1 MKTPTQEIVKLT
13 PDHMKRVSQTK
24 PVVALCELIWNSLD
38 ADATN
43 IHIQFSKNVLGGYD
57 KIIVKDNG
65 TGITVS
71 QIKNYLGYIG
81 NSWKTKRN
89 TTESGR
95 PIHGKKG
102 EGRFKA
108 FSLGGLI
115 TWDSIYLDKNNIA
128 QTKVVFNSDNSDKY
142 EVYDGGS
149 TNCQQTGLTV
159 CIENLNPTISKLD
172 LDNVYKALS
181 QTFAFYLHCYPNINI
196 YLDNKKIDISQEIDL
211 HHEYEFHI
219 DGFQK
224 AKKLIIIEWANI
236 KSKSILLCKQ
246 NGAVLTEYTPKP
258 YKIRNYNYSFSA
270 YICSEYL
277 DELNDNNT
285 LDLFELQSAGKLI
298 LDKAYELINEH
309 FSNKLQQQNLERLA
323 RWKQDGIYPFEEDD
337 NLSQIE
343 VAEREIFDIIATKVE
358 ENLPKFTQADK
369 KTKRFTFKLLSQ
381 AIQNNPSSLQTII
394 TEILSLSK
402 DEQDD
407 FAGILQKT
415 TLSSVIKSAK
425 IVADRL
431 DFLTGLENL
440 VFNHKQS
447 LLERDQLHK
456 ILEHEAWI
464 FDEQFAL
471 AGSER
476 RLEEALAL
484 HLRLLGQRQDNDD
497 DVVLSD
503 GRQGRLDLMLA
514 KADEVRAGEFDYL
527 VVELKR
533 PRQKIND
540 EVISQIKK
548 YAYAVQEDNRFDK
561 ERCRWKFI
569 AVSDEFDNYAKR
581 EASSND
587 RPKGCIYNG
596 DNLQV
601 YIMTWAEV
609 ITNAKARLKFYQD
622 QLNYASNDS
631 NSLAYLKEK
640 YEQFLPKTVEE
651 QIKSV

>member
-1 MKTPTQEIVKLT
+1 MKTPIQKAVKLT
-13 PDHMKRVSQTK
+13 PDHMKRVSHTK
-24 PVVALCELIWNSLD
+24 PIVALCELIWNSLD
-38 ADATN
+38 ADATD
-43 IHIQFSKNVLGGYD
+43 IHIQFIKNALGGYD
-57 KIIVKDNG
+57 KIVVKDNG
-65 TGITVS
+65 TGITTS
-71 QIKNYLGYIG
+71 QINNHLGYIG

-89 TTESGR
+89 TTTSGR

-115 TWDSIYLDKNNIA
+115 TWGSIYKDKNNIV
-128 QTKVVFNSDNSDKY
+128 QTKVVFNSDNLDKY
-142 EVYDGGS
+142 EIYAEES
-149 TNCQQTGLTV
+149 TSHQQTGLTV
-159 CIENLNPTISKLD
+159 CIENLNPAISKFD
-172 LDNVYKALS
+172 LDNAYKALS
-181 QTFAFYLHCYPNINI
+181 QTFAFYLHCYPSINI
-196 YLDNKKIDISQEIDL
+196 YLDNKKIDINQEISS
-211 HHEYEFHI
+211 HHEYEFNI

-224 AKKLIIIEWANI
+224 AKKLIIIEWVNI

-246 NGAVLTEYTPKP
+246 NGAVLTEHTPKP
-258 YKIRNYNYSFSA
+258 HKIRNYNYSFSA

-277 DELNDNNT
+277 DKLNDDST
-285 LDLFELQSAGKLI
+285 LDLFELQPTGILI

-309 FSNKLQQQNLERLA
+309 FSNKLQQQNLERLT

-381 AIQNNPSSLQTII
+381 AIQSNPSSLQTII

-484 HLRLLGQRQDNDD
+484 HLKLLGQRQDNDD
-497 DVVLSD
+497 VMLSD
-503 GRQGRLDLMLA
+503 GRHGRLDLMLA

-527 VVELKR
+527 VIELKR
-533 PRQKIND
+533 PSQRIND
-540 EVISQIKK
+540 EVINQIKK
-548 YAYAVQEDNRFDK
+548 YAFAIQDDSRFDK

-569 AVSDEFDNYAKR
+569 AVSNELDSFAKR

-601 YIMTWAEV
+601 YIMTWAEI

-640 YEQFLPKTVEE
+640 YEQFLPKTIE
-651 QIKSV
+651 